1 MSLEI
6 REVVGKSDRKAFVD
20 FQFDLYKK
28 QSLWVP
34 PIKKDELKALSPDT
48 NPAFKFCDVK
58 IWMAV
63 KNGKTVGRV
72 CAIIHDKYNEKT
84 GVRYGRFNRIEFI
97 DDAEVFDLLINT
109 CIHWFLEKGMNKV
122 HGPLGF
128 SNMDTQGLLV
138 EGYDHLPSIASV
150 YHLPYYKEHFDRLGF
165 VKENDW
171 VEFRLTLT
179 EGAVNKADRGAQLIK
194 KRGGFESIQLTSKK
208 ELQAYG
214 RRIFD
219 ILNKAFA
226 ELPYVAE
233 LNEEM
238 IDMYAEKYFSM
249 LDLRF
254 ITLVKKDGDLV
265 GFFIGLPSLSEAMQ
279 KAGGK
284 LFPFGFIHLLK
295 ALKKPKVIDMML
307 TGVLPEYHSSGV
319 AVILIG
325 ELQKRMME
333 LGINQMETTGVFET
347 NSNVIANW
355 KNYEHIQHK
364 RRRCYVRDI

>member
-1 MSLEI
+1 MTLEI
-6 REVVGKSDRKAFVD
+6 REIDSKSDRKQFVD
-20 FQFDLYKK
+20 FQFDLYKGK
-28 QSLWVP
+28 QFWVP
-34 PIKKDELKALSPDT
+34 PIKKDELKALSPES
-48 NPAFKFCDVK
+48 NPAFSFCDVK
-58 IWMAV
+58 AWLAF
-63 KNGKTVGRV
+63 KNGKPVGRI
-72 CAIIHDKYNEKT
+72 CAIIQHKYNEKV
-84 GVRYGRFNRIEFI
+84 GVKYGRFNRIEFI
-97 DDAEVFDLLINT
+97 DDPEVFDLLMNTSIN
-109 CIHWFLEKGMNKV
+109 WFVEKGMEKT

-128 SNMDTQGLLV
+128 SNMDAQGMLI
-138 EGYDHLPSIASV
+138 EGFDHLPSIASV
-150 YHLPYYKEHFDRLGF
+150 YHLPYYKDHFERFGF
-165 VKENDW
+165 KKENDW

-194 KRGGFESIQLTSKK
+194 KRGGFESIQLNTKK
-208 ELQAYG
+208 EVMEYG
-214 RRIFD
+214 HRIFD

-238 IDMYAEKYFSM
+238 VDMYSEKYFSM
-249 LDLRF
+249 LDPRF
-254 ITLVKKDGDLV
+254 ITLVKKEGELV
-265 GFFIGLPSLSEAMQ
+265 GFFVGLPSLSEAMQ

-284 LFPFGFIHLLK
+284 LFPFGFTHIVK

-325 ELQKRMME
+325 ELQKRMMD

-364 RRRCYVRDI
+364 RRRCYVKEI